1 MILVADV
8 IDKNEKCRA
17 CNDNKELIEIRAI
30 DEIYNISDSLILCEE
45 CKRELVDRLLPF

>member
-1 MILVADV
+1 MIIVADV

-17 CNDNKELIEIRAI
+17 CSNNKGLIEIRAT

-45 CKRELVDRLLPF
+45 CKRALVDRLLPF